1 VAGLNPDSFPFHYST
16 KFTDPESG
24 FNYYG
29 YRFYDP
35 ANGRWINRDPIG
47 ERGGVNLYG
56 MVGNDGVNWVDLF
69 GLEATIK
76 CERCQNGPTK
86 GQMTCQNMQ
95 DGKPSGDP
103 YKTNENGYMDGYD
116 PIPQGDY
123 DVKPKPKKQMEKKNR
138 SAPIVVGE
146 DGVPWQGDE
155 RPEGTPSLSSPG
167 MEPGLVVDPRDPGG
181 RGGDLKDKLGVRE
194 NVRLHPNGPKGK
206 PDSQACV
213 TCSPNDTNNITDLM
227 NKNLKKG
234 GTKMTIKDVDCAC
247 GRK

>member
-1 VAGLNPDSFPFHYST
+1 
-16 KFTDPESG
+16 
-24 FNYYG
+24 
-29 YRFYDP
+29 
-35 ANGRWINRDPIG
+35 
-47 ERGGVNLYG
+47 
-56 MVGNDGVNWVDLF
+56 
-69 GLEATIK
+69 
-76 CERCQNGPTK
+76 
-86 GQMTCQNMQ
+86 MQ

-181 RGGDLKDKLGVRE
+181 RGGDLKDKPGVRE